1 MKKNNKIQFIE
12 SPRPEFSLQ
21 EEEMSSLLGGQAFN
35 CPDRY
40 KDGGVFGSDI
50 CTHRYSNN
58 GMCKGSAG
66 SYCGNYASC
75 TFYYA

>member
-1 MKKNNKIQFIE
+1 
-12 SPRPEFSLQ
+12 
-21 EEEMSSLLGGQAFN
+21 MSSLLGGQAFN